1 MGWIRS
7 NLPDSKA
14 EPECGTPSGHA
25 AGRRKRTG
33 MKEFVAV
40 IFGLGLLCNA
50 LLFVPQAIA
59 VWRKKSDEGI
69 SLITFGGFSVL
80 QAIGIVHGLYQR
92 DPSLI
97 LGMAA
102 SLLSCGTVTLLT
114 IYYRL
119 RRRRGEVQPV
129 ALPAMLLFVENILAD
144 LVVAGTARDRNGNQR
159 TGLLLFEERSE
170 RLEKE

>member
-1 MGWIRS
+1 
-7 NLPDSKA
+7 
-14 EPECGTPSGHA
+14 
-25 AGRRKRTG
+25 

-40 IFGLGLLCNA
+40 VFGVGLLCNA
-50 LLFVPQAIA
+50 LLFVPQVIA

-80 QAIGIVHGLYQR
+80 QAIGIVHGIYQR

-114 IYYRL
+114 VFYRV
-119 RRRRGEVQPV
+119 RRMR
-129 ALPAMLLFVENILAD
+129 LAGD
-144 LVVAGTARDRNGNQR
+144 AGQKR
-159 TGLLLFEERSE
+159 
-170 RLEKE
+170 